1 MKKLFLMIMISI
13 VFVCCNSEEEN
24 IKLNQGLNF
33 KEINK
38 NPSQEA
44 DSHHGCNAPCCS
56 EGK

>member
-24 IKLNQGLNF
+24 IKLNQGLNV

-44 DSHHGCNAPCCS
+44 DSHQGCIAPCCS

>member
-1 MKKLFLMIMISI
+1 MIII

-33 KEINK
+33 EEINK
-38 NPSQEA
+38 NPSQED
-44 DSHHGCNAPCCS
+44 DSHQGCIAPCCL